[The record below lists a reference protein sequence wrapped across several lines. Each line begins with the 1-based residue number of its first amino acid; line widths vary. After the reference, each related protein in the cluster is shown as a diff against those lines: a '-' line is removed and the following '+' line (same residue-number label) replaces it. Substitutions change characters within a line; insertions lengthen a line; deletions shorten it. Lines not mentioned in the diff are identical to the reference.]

1 MEIDTNYLKTIFPD
15 NDKLHLIK
23 TDEEGLYSISSKNV
37 SKFICNIIKKYLR
50 TSNYNDIII
59 TDATGGIGGNTIGF
73 MNIYGHVNS
82 IEINKIRFDYLV
94 NNVKLYYDENK
105 LNVTF
110 YNDDYLNIFKKIK
123 QDIIFFDPP
132 WGGKDY
138 KNNDNISLF
147 LSGINMINICNEL
160 KDYANLIILKV
171 PKNFNIKKFIV
182 EVNYKFLHIHKLNKM
197 DIIVIENFGSS

>member
-1 MEIDTNYLKTIFPD
+1 MEIDTEYLKTIFPD
-15 NDKLHLIK
+15 NENLHLIK

-59 TDATGGIGGNTIGF
+59 TDATAGIGGNTIGF
-73 MNIYGHVNS
+73 MNNYGHVNS
-82 IEINKIRFDYLV
+82 IEINKIRYDYLI
-94 NNVKLYYDENK
+94 NNIKLYFDETR

-110 YNDDYLNIFKKIK
+110 HNDDYLNIYKKIK
-123 QDIIFFDPP
+123 QDIVFFDPP

-147 LSGINMINICNEL
+147 LSGKNIITICNDL
-160 KDYANLIILKV
+160 KEYANLIILKV